1 MPVAPKKTVKIKG
14 KEVELYYIST
24 LAEALGRTPQT
35 IRKWE
40 IAGFIP
46 DCLFRDK
53 LGRRMYTAE
62 QIKTIVEC
70 AEQSNVR
77 QGYSVANT
85 NFSPRVHKA
94 IGELNKKYIKKE
106 GKVNE

>member
-1 MPVAPKKTVKIKG
+1 MPVTPKKTIQLNG
-14 KEVELYYIST
+14 EEVELFYINT

-53 LGRRMYTAE
+53 LGRRMYSAE
-62 QIKTIVEC
+62 QIRAIVEC
-70 AEQSNVR
+70 AEKSNVR

-85 NFSPRVHKA
+85 NFSPRVFEA
-94 IGELNKKYIKKE
+94 LAEVNKKYTEVE
-106 GKVNE
+106 GE

>member
-1 MPVAPKKTVKIKG
+1 MPVSSTKTVNVNG
-14 KEVELYYIST
+14 LEVELFYINT

-40 IAGFIP
+40 VSGILP

-53 LGRRMYTAE
+53 LKRRMYSAE
-62 QIKTIVEC
+62 QVAVIVEC
-70 AEQSNVR
+70 AEKSHVR

-85 NFSPRVHKA
+85 NFAPRVKEA
-94 IGELNKKYIKKE
+94 LATLNKKYISKE
-106 GKVNE
+106 

>member
-1 MPVAPKKTVKIKG
+1 MPVSSTRNVKVNGEDI
-14 KEVELYYIST
+14 ELFYIST

-40 IAGFIP
+40 VAGILP

-53 LGRRMYTAE
+53 LGRRMYSAD
-62 QIKTIVEC
+62 QIKAIVEI
-70 AEQSNVR
+70 AEKSHVR

-85 NFSPRVHKA
+85 NFSPRVFEA
-94 IGELNKKYIKKE
+94 LAELNKKYIPKE
-106 GKVNE
+106 EK